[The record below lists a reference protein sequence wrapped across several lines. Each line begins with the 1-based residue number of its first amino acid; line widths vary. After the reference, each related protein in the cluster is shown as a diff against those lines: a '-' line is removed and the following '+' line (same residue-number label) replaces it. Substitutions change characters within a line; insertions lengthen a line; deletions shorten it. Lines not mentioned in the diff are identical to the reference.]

1 MKRLACGAVLLA
13 VVGVG
18 LIPVGAAED
27 EVPTIKKIMAKL
39 TKGKT
44 SLTPKIGAELKK
56 DKPAWD
62 TLQAQSAEYV
72 KYALFMEQNDPPKGD
87 KDQWKD
93 VAKAFALDAKELDA
107 AVTKKEKEAALV
119 AHDKL
124 AKSCMGCHR
133 EYKPAKK

>member
-1 MKRLACGAVLLA
+1 MLA

-56 DKPAWD
+56 DDPAWD
-62 TLQAQSAEYV
+62 TLQTQMAEYV
-72 KYALFMEQNDPPKGD
+72 KYAAYMEQNDPPKGN
-87 KDQWKD
+87 KDEWKD
-93 VAKAFALDAKELDA
+93 VARAFAVDAKELDDA
-107 AVTKKEKEAALV
+107 IGKKEKEASLI

-124 AKSCMGCHR
+124 AKSCMSCH
-133 EYKPAKK
+133 KAFKGK